1 MPSATVKGR
10 VLPWG
15 ESVPQ
20 WVTPTGGQAPQR
32 GVAVKRSLLALFAT
46 LAVSLGLSG
55 PAWSATANPNAS
67 CAGQV
72 GASVAGQ
79 PGARA
84 EIAHGFI
91 AEAQSEGV
99 HPPGFFQSEWSR
111 LHQPLE
117 GCLEFI
123 TP

>member
-1 MPSATVKGR
+1 MRHPAALATV
-10 VLPWG
+10 VL
-15 ESVPQ
+15 SF
-20 WVTPTGGQAPQR
+20 
-32 GVAVKRSLLALFAT
+32 AL
-46 LAVSLGLSG
+46 VS
-55 PAWSATANPNAS
+55 PASAATADPDAS

-79 PGARA
+79 SGVRA
-84 EIAHGFI
+84 MIAHGFI
-91 AEAQSEGV
+91 AEAEGE
-99 HPPGFFQSEWSR
+99 HTPGDLQSEWSR

>member
-1 MPSATVKGR
+1 MKGSMR
-10 VLPWG
+10 AVL
-15 ESVPQ
+15 
-20 WVTPTGGQAPQR
+20 
-32 GVAVKRSLLALFAT
+32 AT
-46 LAVSLGLSG
+46 LALVLALSS
-55 PAWSATANPNAS
+55 PAWAATANPNAS
-67 CAGQV
+67 CAGEV
-72 GASVAGQ
+72 GASLASQ
-79 PGARA
+79 PGDRA
-84 EIAHGFI
+84 AIAHGFI

>member
-1 MPSATVKGR
+1 M
-10 VLPWG
+10 
-15 ESVPQ
+15 
-20 WVTPTGGQAPQR
+20 QR
-32 GVAVKRSLLALFAT
+32 TLFAVSAT
-46 LAVSLGLSG
+46 LALALGLS
-55 PAWSATANPNAS
+55 PAASAATANPAAS

-84 EIAHGFI
+84 EIAQGFI
-91 AEAQSEGV
+91 AEARSEGV
-99 HPPGFFQSEWSR
+99 HPPGFFQSEWSG

>member
-1 MPSATVKGR
+1 M
-10 VLPWG
+10 
-15 ESVPQ
+15 
-20 WVTPTGGQAPQR
+20 
-32 GVAVKRSLLALFAT
+32 KRSLLAVSAT
-46 LAVSLGLSG
+46 LALALGSS
-55 PAWSATANPNAS
+55 PAASAATANPPAS
-67 CAGQV
+67 CPGQV

-91 AEAQSEGV
+91 GEAQSEGV

-111 LHQPLE
+111 LNQPLA
-117 GCLEFI
+117 GCVEYI

>member
-1 MPSATVKGR
+1 M
-10 VLPWG
+10 
-15 ESVPQ
+15 
-20 WVTPTGGQAPQR
+20 
-32 GVAVKRSLLALFAT
+32 KRPLLAALAT
-46 LAVSLGLSG
+46 LVLALGLSA
-55 PAWSATANPNAS
+55 PASAATANPNAS
-67 CAGQV
+67 CAGKV
-72 GASVAGQ
+72 GASLADQ

-84 EIAHGFI
+84 MIAHGFI
-91 AEAQSEGV
+91 AEAHSEGV

>member
-1 MPSATVKGR
+1 MKRILLV
-10 VLPWG
+10 VF
-15 ESVPQ
+15 
-20 WVTPTGGQAPQR
+20 VTA
-32 GVAVKRSLLALFAT
+32 AL
-46 LAVSLGLSG
+46 LGLSS
-55 PAWSATANPNAS
+55 PAWAATASPNAS

-72 GASVAGQ
+72 GASLANQ
-79 PGARA
+79 PGERA

-91 AEAQSEGV
+91 AEAHSEGV

-123 TP
+123 SP

>member
-1 MPSATVKGR
+1 MR
-10 VLPWG
+10 
-15 ESVPQ
+15 
-20 WVTPTGGQAPQR
+20 
-32 GVAVKRSLLALFAT
+32 RSLLAVFAT
-46 LAVSLGLSG
+46 LALALGLVPPG
-55 PAWSATANPNAS
+55 SAAGADPPAS
-67 CAGQV
+67 CAGVV
-72 GASVAGQ
+72 GTSIAGQ

-84 EIAHGFI
+84 EIAHGFV

-99 HPPGFFQSEWSR
+99 HPPGFFQSEWSQ

>member
-1 MPSATVKGR
+1 M
-10 VLPWG
+10 
-15 ESVPQ
+15 
-20 WVTPTGGQAPQR
+20 
-32 GVAVKRSLLALFAT
+32 KRSLLAVLAT
-46 LAVSLGLSG
+46 SALVLGLSSQ
-55 PAWSATANPNAS
+55 AWAATASPNAS

-72 GASVAGQ
+72 GASLASE

-84 EIAHGFI
+84 AIAHGFI
-91 AEAQSEGV
+91 AEAHSEGV

>member
-1 MPSATVKGR
+1 MRVAMRNPAAVATVI
-10 VLPWG
+10 L
-15 ESVPQ
+15 
-20 WVTPTGGQAPQR
+20 
-32 GVAVKRSLLALFAT
+32 
-46 LAVSLGLSG
+46 SLGLVA
-55 PAWSATANPNAS
+55 PASAATADPHAS
-67 CAGQV
+67 CAGTV
-72 GASVAGQ
+72 SASVASQ
-79 PGARA
+79 PGYRA

-91 AEAQSEGV
+91 AEAHSEGV

>member
-1 MPSATVKGR
+1 M
-10 VLPWG
+10 
-15 ESVPQ
+15 
-20 WVTPTGGQAPQR
+20 
-32 GVAVKRSLLALFAT
+32 KRSLLAALAT
-46 LAVSLGLSG
+46 LALVLGLSS
-55 PAWSATANPNAS
+55 PAWAATANPNAS
-67 CAGQV
+67 CAGEV
-72 GASVAGQ
+72 GASLSQ

-84 EIAHGFI
+84 AIAHGFI

-111 LHQPLE
+111 LDQPLE

>member
-1 MPSATVKGR
+1 M
-10 VLPWG
+10 
-15 ESVPQ
+15 
-20 WVTPTGGQAPQR
+20 
-32 GVAVKRSLLALFAT
+32 KRSLVAVSATMT
-46 LAVSLGLSG
+46 LALGLS
-55 PAWSATANPNAS
+55 PAGTAAAATPPAS
-67 CAGQV
+67 CAGVV

-79 PGARA
+79 PGVRA
-84 EIAHGFI
+84 EIAHSFV

>member
-1 MPSATVKGR
+1 VGDADGRTNATEGDR
-10 VLPWG
+10 R
-15 ESVPQ
+15 E
-20 WVTPTGGQAPQR
+20 
-32 GVAVKRSLLALFAT
+32 AVIACSIAT

-72 GASVAGQ
+72 GASVAAQ

-91 AEAQSEGV
+91 AETHSEGV

-111 LHQPLE
+111 LRQPLE

>member
-1 MPSATVKGR
+1 MR
-10 VLPWG
+10 
-15 ESVPQ
+15 
-20 WVTPTGGQAPQR
+20 
-32 GVAVKRSLLALFAT
+32 RSLLALAAT
-46 LAVSLGLSG
+46 LALALGLS
-55 PAWSATANPNAS
+55 ALASAATANENAS

-72 GASVAGQ
+72 GGSLAGQ
-79 PGARA
+79 PGLRA
-84 EIAHGFI
+84 GIAHGFI
-91 AEAQSEGV
+91 AEAHSEGV

>member
-1 MPSATVKGR
+1 MRKPAALATV
-10 VLPWG
+10 VL
-15 ESVPQ
+15 S
-20 WVTPTGGQAPQR
+20 
-32 GVAVKRSLLALFAT
+32 LAL
-46 LAVSLGLSG
+46 VG
-55 PAWSATANPNAS
+55 PASAARADPDAS

-72 GASVAGQ
+72 GASIAAQ
-79 PGARA
+79 PGVRA
-84 EIAHGFI
+84 MIAHGFI

>member
-1 MPSATVKGR
+1 V
-10 VLPWG
+10 G

-20 WVTPTGGQAPQR
+20 WVTPTGGQTPQR
-32 GVAVKRSLLALFAT
+32 GIAVKRSLLALFAT

-84 EIAHGFI
+84 VIAHGFI
-91 AEAQSEGV
+91 AEARSEGGA
-99 HPPGFFQSEWSR
+99 PGLLQSEWSR

-117 GCLEFI
+117 GCLDFI